1 MLSPPVCAGTG
12 SETKFAKAL
21 TRGSLMAKSTGGVG
35 TGVTVGF
42 GVGDCEGVGV
52 APIMHEGAVVV
63 QPFYIDLHLYI
74 GRDT

>member
-1 MLSPPVCAGTG
+1 
-12 SETKFAKAL
+12 
-21 TRGSLMAKSTGGVG
+21 MAKSTGGVG

-63 QPFYIDLHLYI
+63 QPFYIDLHLNRCQFPRIRVQHIPTAEHSSKKI
-74 GRDT
+74 GF